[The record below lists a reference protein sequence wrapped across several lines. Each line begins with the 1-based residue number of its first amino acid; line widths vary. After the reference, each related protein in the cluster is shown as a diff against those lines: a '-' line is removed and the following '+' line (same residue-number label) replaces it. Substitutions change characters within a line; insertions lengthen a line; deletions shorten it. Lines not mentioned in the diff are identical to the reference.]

1 MKWLLILIAL
11 SALLLGA
18 GVATAHDI
26 GPDEAL
32 RLRDAGTIR
41 NFEELNRTALAK
53 HAGGSVYD
61 SELELEHGRY
71 LYKVDLKDA
80 QGVKWD
86 VELDAVTGEVLT
98 DHQDD

>member
-1 MKWLLILIAL
+1 MKWLLILTAI

-18 GVATAHDI
+18 SVANAHDV

-71 LYKVDLKDA
+71 LYKVDIKDA

-98 DHQDD
+98 DQQDD

>member
-1 MKWLLILIAL
+1 MKWLPILTTF

-41 NFEELNRTALAK
+41 NFEDLNRTALAK
-53 HAGGSVYD
+53 HQGGSVYD

-71 LYKVDLKDA
+71 LYKVDIKDA

>member
-1 MKWLLILIAL
+1 MKPLIILTAAT
-11 SALLLGA
+11 ALLLA
-18 GVATAHDI
+18 AAAAMAHDI

-41 NFEELNRTALAK
+41 NFEALNQTALTK
-53 HAGGSVYD
+53 HPGGSVYD

-71 LYKVDLKDA
+71 RYKVDIKDA

-86 VELDAVTGEVLT
+86 VELDAVSGEIIK
-98 DHQDD
+98 DRQDD

>member
-1 MKWLLILIAL
+1 MKPLIMLTAAT
-11 SALLLGA
+11 ALLLGA
-18 GVATAHDI
+18 TTVLAHDI

-41 NFEELNRTALAK
+41 NFEELNRSALAK
-53 HAGGSVYD
+53 HPGGTVYD

-71 LYKVDLKDA
+71 LYKVDVKDA

-86 VELDAVTGEVLT
+86 VELDAVSGAIIKDRQ
-98 DHQDD
+98 DH

>member
-1 MKWLLILIAL
+1 MKPLILLTA
-11 SALLLGA
+11 ATVLLLGVDA
-18 GVATAHDI
+18 AMAHDI

-41 NFEELNRTALAK
+41 DFEALNQAALGK
-53 HAGGSVYD
+53 HPGGSVYD

-71 LYKVDLKDA
+71 RYKVDIKDA

-86 VELDAVTGEVLT
+86 VELDAVNGAIIK
-98 DHQDD
+98 DRQDD